1 MIEYF
6 EQLTQEEQEDLT
18 DVIRLLYRQTFLLE
32 RKFDKRAGR
41 LQYQR
46 EYRIC
51 EKHIDFLKMYF
62 QIAGITLCEN
72 VHLGLIYIQGETLWG
87 EKLPRLATIY
97 LLILKLIY
105 DEQMASVSS
114 SNHIVTTLGAINGRA
129 GEFGVLRTLP
139 SPTEIRRT
147 VALLKRY
154 QVIEPLDVLEE
165 LNESTRLVIYP
176 SIHAVLSGDDIRAL
190 LQTFGEA
197 DERQER
203 LETEDDMK
211 EITGGTTIGEDTGV
225 SGTL

>member
-72 VHLGLIYIQGETLWG
+72 VHLGLIYIQ
-87 EKLPRLATIY
+87 
-97 LLILKLIY
+97 
-105 DEQMASVSS
+105 DE
-114 SNHIVTTLGAINGRA
+114 IVTTLGALNGKA
-129 GEFGVLRTLP
+129 GDFRVLRSIP
-139 SPTEIRRT
+139 SPTEMKRT
-147 VALLKRY
+147 IAMLKKY
-154 QVIEPLDVLEE
+154 QLIEPLDVLEE
-165 LNESTRLVIYP
+165 LNESTRLLIYP
-176 SIHAVLSGDDIRAL
+176 CIHAVLQGDAVREVLESFGSSREEEEETLGDI
-190 LQTFGEA
+190 G
-197 DERQER
+197 
-203 LETEDDMK
+203 
-211 EITGGTTIGEDTGV
+211 
-225 SGTL
+225 

>member
-72 VHLGLIYIQGETLWG
+72 VHLGLIYIQDEMVWG

-97 LLILKLIY
+97 ILLLKLIY
-105 DEQMASVSS
+105 DEQMSTVSTSVNAMTNLSEIHEKLNTYRLLKKQP
-114 SNHIVTTLGAINGRA
+114 SN
-129 GEFGVLRTLP
+129 
-139 SPTEIRRT
+139 TEIRRSL
-147 VALLKRY
+147 ALLKRY
-154 QVIEPLDVLEE
+154 QIVEPLDVLDE
-165 LNESTRLVIYP
+165 LDGFSRLVIYP
-176 SIHAVLSGDDIRAL
+176 AIHVVLLGDDARAL
-190 LQTFGEA
+190 LNTFSEG
-197 DERQER
+197 D
-203 LETEDDMK
+203 TEDDEP
-211 EITGGTTIGEDTGV
+211 EI
-225 SGTL
+225 